1 MFNIDHATEAKN
13 DAPPTVSIIIPFR
26 NREKTLSKTLESI
39 YADYSYDKEKIALVF
54 FDDHSTDS
62 SSRILKEFIVQHG
75 PLYSQ
80 VIQRRKDDASEESI
94 ARARN
99 ECLSLA
105 KETAVNYVISIDS
118 DVEIPRGTIVDL
130 IGLLRKDNKIGMA
143 SIPYAYVEAGKKYAS
158 EVDINMGCTIM
169 SREFLDQVNWTIDDR
184 FTNVDDLWL
193 GAKAE
198 KLGFKVVRLDNK
210 RANHLKEFVYGD
222 HLKNRFL
229 LLPRYHYLLIREGL
243 ITRRLKRT
251 YIYYSAYLALSAICL
266 LNSFALILFIPLFGL
281 GLWHYRSISKFLL
294 ALPVGITMTI
304 GLIANILKGF
314 VAD

>member
-118 DVEIPRGTIVDL
+118 DVEIPRGTIADL
-130 IGLLRKDNKIGMA
+130 VGLLRKDNKIGMA

-169 SREFLDQVNWTIDDR
+169 SREFLDQVNWTINDR

>member
-99 ECLSLA
+99 EGLSLA

-118 DVEIPRGTIVDL
+118 DVEIPRGTIADL
-130 IGLLRKDNKIGMA
+130 VGLLRKDNKIGMA

>member
-1 MFNIDHATEAKN
+1 M
-13 DAPPTVSIIIPFR
+13 
-26 NREKTLSKTLESI
+26 
-39 YADYSYDKEKIALVF
+39 
-54 FDDHSTDS
+54 
-62 SSRILKEFIVQHG
+62 QHG
-75 PLYSQ
+75 SLYSR

-118 DVEIPRGTIVDL
+118 DVEIPRGTIADL
-130 IGLLRKDNKIGMA
+130 VERLRKDNKIGMA

-169 SREFLDQVNWTIDDR
+169 SKEFLDQVNWTIDDR

-210 RANHLKEFVYGD
+210 RANHLKEFVYGN

-229 LLPRYHYLLIREGL
+229 LLPRYHYLLMREGL
-243 ITRRLKRT
+243 ITRRLRRT
-251 YIYYSAYLALSAICL
+251 YIYYSAYLALSAISL
-266 LNSFALILFIPLFGL
+266 LNSITLILFVPLFGL
-281 GLWHYRSISKFLL
+281 GLWHYRSIGKFLL
-294 ALPVGITMTI
+294 ALPVGIAMTI
-304 GLIANILKGF
+304 GLIANILRGF
-314 VAD
+314 LAE

>member
-1 MFNIDHATEAKN
+1 MFNIDHATKAKN

-39 YADYSYDKEKIALVF
+39 YADYSYDKKKIALVF
-54 FDDHSTDS
+54 LDDHSTDS

-94 ARARN
+94 ARVRN
-99 ECLSLA
+99 ECLTLA

-118 DVEIPRGTIVDL
+118 DVEIPRGTIADL
-130 IGLLRKDNKIGMA
+130 VGLLRKDNKIGMA
-143 SIPYAYVEAGKKYAS
+143 SIPYAYVEAGKKYAA

-169 SREFLDQVNWTIDDR
+169 SRKFLDQVNWTIDDR

-210 RANHLKEFVYGD
+210 RANHLKEFVYGA

-281 GLWHYRSISKFLL
+281 GLGHYRSISKFLL

>member
-1 MFNIDHATEAKN
+1 MPNIDHVTGAKN
-13 DAPPTVSIIIPFR
+13 DPPPAVSIIIPFR
-26 NREKTLSKTLESI
+26 NRGKTLSRTLESI
-39 YADYSYDKEKIALVF
+39 YADDSYDKKKIALVF
-54 FDDHSTDS
+54 FDDHSTDLS
-62 SSRILKEFIVQHG
+62 PKILKEFIMQHG
-75 PLYSQ
+75 SLYLQ

-118 DVEIPRGTIVDL
+118 DVEIPRGTIADL
-130 IGLLRKDNKIGMA
+130 VELLRKDNKIGMA

-169 SREFLDQVNWTIDDR
+169 SREFLDQVNWTIDVR

-210 RANHLKEFVYGD
+210 RANHLKEFVYSN

-243 ITRRLKRT
+243 ITRRLRRT
-251 YIYYSAYLALSAICL
+251 YIYYSAYLALSAISL
-266 LNSFALILFIPLFGL
+266 LNSLTLILFVPLFGL
-281 GLWHYRSISKFLL
+281 GLWHYRSIGKFLL

-304 GLIANILKGF
+304 GLIANILRGF